1 MKKRWFQWEKI
12 IKVKSNCDS
21 CPHKARTEEAVKI
34 MNEAALAMQPQ
45 FFGVIKLRDGDHR
58 VFVSVEEKAL

>member
-1 MKKRWFQWEKI
+1 
-12 IKVKSNCDS
+12 
-21 CPHKARTEEAVKI
+21 